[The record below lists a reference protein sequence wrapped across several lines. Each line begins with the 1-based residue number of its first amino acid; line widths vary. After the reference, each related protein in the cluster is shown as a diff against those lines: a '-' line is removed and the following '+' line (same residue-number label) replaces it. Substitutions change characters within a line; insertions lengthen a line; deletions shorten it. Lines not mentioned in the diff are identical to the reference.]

1 MSLRFAIITSL
12 LEREATGLELA
23 RRFDRSFA
31 YFWPAS
37 HQQIYRELRSLLDAG
52 LIEEKGDPARPGRG
66 QPRVVG
72 VTEAGAASL
81 REWVSEVDEPPV
93 QRSGLAVRIRAA
105 AVTGEF
111 RGAADVVRGHLAAHE
126 AALENYREI
135 ERRDFAGRRLDAKGE
150 LQYLVLRSGLANE
163 QAWIGWCE
171 DALAL
176 LDRLGRAEG

>member
-12 LEREATGLELA
+12 LEREATGLELT
-23 RRFDRSFA
+23 RRFDRSFG

-72 VTEAGAASL
+72 VTEEGVASL
-81 REWVSEVDEPPV
+81 RRWIGELDEPRPE
-93 QRSGLAVRIRAA
+93 RSSLAVRIRAA
-105 AVTGEF
+105 AATGEL
-111 RGAADVVRGHLAAHE
+111 GGVEDAVRRHLAAHT
-126 AALENYREI
+126 ATLETYREI
-135 ERRDFAGRRLDAKGE
+135 ERRDFADRLLDAEGE
-150 LQYLVLRSGLANE
+150 LHHLVLRSGLANE

-171 DALAL
+171 DALEL
-176 LDRLGRAEG
+176 LQRLRRSE